1 MSDVLLDGRW
11 ENGVL
16 KNPDRSLVRNIKSDD
31 NSVIVDNSSV
41 DEIQKQN
48 IYYLIFQETDKGI
61 MRMLIII
68 KKCLKVREFDIIM
81 IIMS

>member
-1 MSDVLLDGRW
+1 MRSDVLLAGRW

-41 DEIQKQN
+41 DEIQNKRFIIQSFKKR
-48 IYYLIFQETDKGI
+48 IKG
-61 MRMLIII
+61 
-68 KKCLKVREFDIIM
+68 
-81 IIMS
+81 